1 MATFSK
7 KLHLRN
13 TSNVEQTAE
22 IYSTIGEAG
31 DVYIS
36 TNVDNINGYIP
47 LTTTSDSAATS
58 GRVTH
63 TNGNT
68 YAIAVSGVP
77 DYGYSRFTSGSGSF
91 TVPSQVTKLR
101 VTCIGG
107 GAGGFLS
114 SGRIFAE
121 NFSGT
126 VTHSSGAGGTTT
138 FGSVKANGGTVT
150 TVECKEVCDAADEYG
165 DCYRYDATY
174 KLITQSDGFNKGSGY
189 IGYSSSSFAGG
200 AAVPLTGYDNA
211 SYGSYGAGGY
221 SDADN
226 QGRGAYYGGASG
238 FRTISTISVS
248 PGNVIA
254 YTVGAGGLWWA
265 ETELR
270 SVGFSS
276 GGRGGGPGSS
286 GAILVEW
293 GKGIQ

>member
-91 TVPSQVTKLR
+91 TVPQKITKLR

-107 GAGGFLS
+107 GAGGYTLTYVSNGGGS
-114 SGRIFAE
+114 SIGMYT
-121 NFSGT
+121 NYGL
-126 VTHSSGAGGTTT
+126 AGGKTT
-138 FGSVKANGGTVT
+138 FGSVTANGATAASI
-150 TVECKEVCDAADEYG
+150 TVETTAVAENWSTHY
-165 DCYRYDATY
+165 YRGYT
-174 KLITQSDGFNKGSGY
+174 ISQGTSNGSGDTY
-189 IGYSSSSFAGG
+189 TSSYFSGG
-200 AAVPLTGYDNA
+200 AAVALTGYNGT

-221 SDADN
+221 AD
-226 QGRGAYYGGASG
+226 GLSGTYSAALSGASG
-238 FRTISTISVS
+238 YKTVTTISVT
-248 PGNVIA
+248 PGQTISYA
-254 YTVGAGGLWWA
+254 VGAGSNGKA
-265 ETELR
+265 NNTQY
-270 SVGFSS
+270 SSAISS
-276 GGRGGGPGSS
+276 GGAGVSPGSS